1 MFLRNAWYLAGPTS
15 DLDEKPMIS
24 LTIIGEPVVVYRGES
39 GIITA
44 LEDRC
49 VHRFAPLSM
58 GRVEGDSLRCMYHG
72 LLFDNTGKVTCIP
85 GQDTIPP
92 RACVKRY
99 AVQEQSGW
107 IWVWMGDASQPN
119 YDLLPPVQGVENPA
133 WILPLDRL
141 DYACNYELINNNLT
155 DLGHLSWV
163 HCNSFGADETWTETI
178 PEITP
183 LPNGVRLNRWLR
195 NIPPIPPLGK
205 AADHARVDH
214 WAQLDYYVPGVFSF
228 YNSMF
233 PTGTADK
240 YANAEPDKDDPSMLF
255 EHYTQ
260 QAVTPM
266 TERTTRYFFTWGPSR
281 RHGDEQ
287 TAAIMRQVLATAFIE
302 DKVIIE
308 AQQKV
313 IDLDPSRLPMPTV
326 HDRGVTLFQRL
337 MQKLMRE
344 QTNQKQEEP
353 A

>member
-1 MFLRNAWYLAGPTS
+1 
-15 DLDEKPMIS
+15 
-24 LTIIGEPVVVYRGES
+24 
-39 GIITA
+39 
-44 LEDRC
+44 
-49 VHRFAPLSM
+49 
-58 GRVEGDSLRCMYHG
+58 
-72 LLFDNTGKVTCIP
+72 
-85 GQDTIPP
+85 
-92 RACVKRY
+92 
-99 AVQEQSGW
+99 
-107 IWVWMGDASQPN
+107 
-119 YDLLPPVQGVENPA
+119 
-133 WILPLDRL
+133 
-141 DYACNYELINNNLT
+141 
-155 DLGHLSWV
+155 
-163 HCNSFGADETWTETI
+163 
-178 PEITP
+178 
-183 LPNGVRLNRWLR
+183 
-195 NIPPIPPLGK
+195 
-205 AADHARVDH
+205 
-214 WAQLDYYVPGVFSF
+214 
-228 YNSMF
+228 
-233 PTGTADK
+233 
-240 YANAEPDKDDPSMLF
+240 MLF